1 MPLQWTIDPRQR
13 LVTVIAEGDVTRADF
28 DTFLDAV
35 KAANAY
41 SYRKLFDGLR
51 GDTRMEPEELL
62 ALGARMRASHEQ
74 GPIGP
79 LAAVIPDEKAD
90 LVARVLGILAT
101 AERPMRVFRQ
111 VAPARRWINRLP
123 R

>member
-1 MPLQWTIDPRQR
+1 MPLQWTIDPKQR
-13 LVTVIAEGDVTRADF
+13 LVTAVADGDVTRADF
-28 DTFLDAV
+28 DAFLDAV

-41 SYRKLFDGLR
+41 PYRKLFDGLR
-51 GDTRMEPEELL
+51 GETRMGPDELL
-62 ALGARMRASHEQ
+62 ALGARMRASHET

-101 AERPMRVFRQ
+101 AKRPMRVFRQ
-111 VAPARRWINRLP
+111 IAPARRWINRLP

>member
-1 MPLQWTIDPRQR
+1 MPLQWTIDPKQR
-13 LVTVIAEGDVTRADF
+13 LVTAVADGDVTRADF
-28 DTFLDAV
+28 DAFLDAV

-41 SYRKLFDGLR
+41 PYRKLFDGLR
-51 GDTRMEPEELL
+51 GETRMGPDELL
-62 ALGARMRASHEQ
+62 ALGARMRASHET

-101 AERPMRVFRQ
+101 AKRPMRVFRQ
-111 VAPARRWINRLP
+111 IA
-123 R
+123 